1 MEAGQKN
8 ILVFNLHCLSLFF
21 NFKSILDQSFPK
33 TNIYLKKK
41 TIVSDLCGIVSDK
54 YYLLYSTI
62 T

>member
-33 TNIYLKKK
+33 QIYILKK